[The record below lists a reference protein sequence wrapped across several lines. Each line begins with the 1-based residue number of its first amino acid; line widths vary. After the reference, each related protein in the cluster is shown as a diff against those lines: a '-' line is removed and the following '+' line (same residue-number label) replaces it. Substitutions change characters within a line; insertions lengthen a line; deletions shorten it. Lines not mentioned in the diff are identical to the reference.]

1 MKGALRLPVAP
12 RPHRDELLSSWMTRV
27 AGCYG
32 LEASTLTAF
41 LAGQGRAFRQVD
53 DIAPDPLHLRLWA
66 RATRVD
72 PGRLSRLSLTSRYPD
87 RLSTWFLE
95 RAGIPVCLDCF
106 DADHDAGRDCYM
118 RTDWRLAEHV
128 VCPTHR
134 EMLHDR
140 CPACRGHMRIS
151 CRVRDRLLRPFC
163 GRCDIHL
170 TGRVET
176 AAGLASVEFSAVVLD
191 LQRQVQKIVR
201 GNDDRLMRLEHVTR
215 TLWAPLDRAG
225 AARPVLALWFDQ
237 PRWNCPFE
245 ARAAVS
251 SQAPLQ
257 HLSVRWRALTLF
269 ILHDLFGEGFG
280 PDADM
285 PEVAQRLF
293 CRAAPMQPR
302 HQTLAIG
309 KGKHSVD
316 GATERVQRLS
326 NSPVH

>member
-1 MKGALRLPVAP
+1 MVGMGGIEPLSKSTDDLSD
-12 RPHRDELLSSWMTRV
+12 PHYLCAGFSPTGLLV
-27 AGCYG
+27 
-32 LEASTLTAF
+32 
-41 LAGQGRAFRQVD
+41 RQ
-53 DIAPDPLHLRLWA
+53 L
-66 RATRVD
+66 
-72 PGRLSRLSLTSRYPD
+72 
-87 RLSTWFLE
+87 
-95 RAGIPVCLDCF
+95 C
-106 DADHDAGRDCYM
+106 
-118 RTDWRLAEHV
+118 
-128 VCPTHR
+128 
-134 EMLHDR
+134 
-140 CPACRGHMRIS
+140 
-151 CRVRDRLLRPFC
+151 
-163 GRCDIHL
+163 
-170 TGRVET
+170 
-176 AAGLASVEFSAVVLD
+176 
-191 LQRQVQKIVR
+191 
-201 GNDDRLMRLEHVTR
+201 
-215 TLWAPLDRAG
+215 RAG

-237 PRWNCPFE
+237 PGWNCPFE